1 MLFVVLV
8 TALLFLG
15 LLGAL
20 GYTVPDST
28 IVYVTNTG
36 TKYHRDKCTYLH
48 SKNAMTIAE
57 AEKAGYSPCSRCDP
71 DQFTGDYVSNWD
83 GRDHSGSGSS
93 SERDN
98 GEKKREEHSED
109 EIVTL
114 VILAVLFI
122 GSAFAE
128 SQPSRTHRKSGRG
141 ATPEIKDPFPKE
153 NKALLRQEKERY
165 TALYS
170 GKSLQELAP
179 VPPGVEIGAD
189 GLPKVKGA
197 KGWGKKFTVY
207 ISPKG
212 KRYHKKRG
220 CCGATAPVHIW
231 EAGYRMSACSKC
243 CKDLPDLEWYREY
256 VRIKGIREK
265 YGIR

>member
-8 TALLFLG
+8 TALLLLG
-15 LLGAL
+15 PLGAL

-48 SKNAMTIAE
+48 SKNVMTIAE
-57 AEKAGYSPCSRCDP
+57 AEKAGYTPCSRCHP

-93 SERDN
+93 SGREN
-98 GEKKREEHSED
+98 GEKKREEHSGD
-109 EIVTL
+109 GIIAL
-114 VILAVLFI
+114 VFYGGLLILIAVGVVLLLDN
-122 GSAFAE
+122 
-128 SQPSRTHRKSGRG
+128 RKFQ
-141 ATPEIKDPFPKE
+141 K
-153 NKALLRQEKERY
+153 EKERY
-165 TALYS
+165 AALYS
-170 GKSLQELAP
+170 GKTIGELVTVP
-179 VPPGVEIGAD
+179 VGVEIGAD

-197 KGWGKKFTVY
+197 KGWGKEFTVY

-220 CCGATAPVHIW
+220 CCGAATPVHIW
-231 EAGYRMSACSKC
+231 KAGYQRSACSKC
-243 CKDLPDLEWYREY
+243 GKDLPDLEWYREY
-256 VRIKGIREK
+256 VRIKEIKEK